1 MYVILCIPINT
12 PNRKLKRAMSN
23 ILNLVGI
30 DAEEFASINENP
42 DLHQR
47 TLGNITRLQ
56 QGKRIK
62 TELSLNGSKFPGFVT
77 LNEASLTRLSWTEA
91 TKRNGDSYG
100 IVGGTLNPVKMDVE
114 LEIDGQTIN
123 LIDVL
128 HQFANAA
135 APNKQTTRDQFIK
148 FMIDNLNMD
157 ILNGMSLTF
166 EHLGSDINE
175 FNRIAELMKSV
186 GAYNDVTTNALKYVN
201 SVTGQPSRVRA
212 AWVVPTGKIQV
223 TEFEVAGKDR
233 TATDLYAN
241 AGIEQGFIN
250 FSDAV
255 FENVRRLLQLDKQL
269 IAMREMVVNKSGA
282 MGDETTRQMNANIK
296 LISQTGRKWSSLWN
310 GAKQRYR
317 QVTPGEYQPLYTW
330 DPANADVG
338 RLTIVVNGEATKA
351 DFWTN
356 RSSNTVV
363 PSADS
368 IPNPQSVLE
377 ALGKF

>member
-1 MYVILCIPINT
+1 
-12 PNRKLKRAMSN
+12 MSN
-23 ILNLVGI
+23 ILDLVGI
-30 DAEEFASINENP
+30 DAEEFSSINENP

-56 QGKRIK
+56 QGKRVK
-62 TELSLNGSKFPGFVT
+62 SELSLNGSKFTGFVT
-77 LNEASLTRLSWTEA
+77 LHEASLTRLSWTEA
-91 TKRNGDSYG
+91 TKRNGDAYG

-135 APNKQTTRDQFIK
+135 APNNQTTRDQFIK

-186 GAYNDVTTNALKYVN
+186 GAHNDVVTNAPKYVN

-212 AWVVPTGKIQV
+212 AWVVPTGKVQV

-233 TATDLYAN
+233 QATDLYAN

-255 FENVRRLLQLDKQL
+255 FENMRRLLQLDKQL
-269 IAMREMVVNKSGA
+269 IAMREMVTNKSGA
-282 MGDETTRQMNANIK
+282 MGDETTRQMNADIK

-338 RLTIVVNGEATKA
+338 RLTLAVNGEVTKA

-356 RSSNTVV
+356 RSTTTVV
-363 PSADS
+363 PNAES
-368 IPNPQSVLE
+368 IPNPQSVME